1 MISKEEA
8 NPLQKFTPSIVTAHS
23 AVVSI
28 LPEKKIMNRQSAYI
42 FDSKDAAHEGI
53 WTKTSL

>member
-8 NPLQKFTPSIVTAHS
+8 NQLQKLTPSIMKVHS

-28 LPEKKIMNRQSAYI
+28 LSEEKNMYRQPASIFYI
-42 FDSKDAAHEGI
+42 EDAANEVI